1 MVSQSFSF
9 EAMEDL
15 VAWQFNREF
24 YCIVDH
30 DAEVSCVGLLFYTN
44 EDVVALTMRE
54 ENARRFE
61 LLAEV
66 FADEFGTKDR
76 VQGEILRSLL
86 KRSIILV
93 TRLRREQRLKPGQ
106 SEDDIDLVRKFNLLV
121 ENHYKE
127 HHRVKDYANL
137 LNHSPKTLA
146 SLFVRSQER
155 TPLEVIHHR
164 LALEARRMLL
174 FTDSSVQEI
183 AFAVGF
189 EDAAHFSKFFKQQA
203 GMAPVEFRRAKVLA

>member
-1 MVSQSFSF
+1 V
-9 EAMEDL
+9 
-15 VAWQFNREF
+15 
-24 YCIVDH
+24 I
-30 DAEVSCVGLLFYTN
+30 
-44 EDVVALTMRE
+44 

-164 LALEARRMLL
+164 LALEARHMLL

-189 EDAAHFSKFFKQQA
+189 EDAAHFSNFFKQQA